1 MDRDIESMYQ
11 SILDKLEV
19 NYFFCRSN
27 FVIEENL
34 TLQECE
40 EYHQKHKG
48 SKLEINN
55 VYFGHDIV
63 TKEDGKIKLIEY
75 GNLDLAYI
83 IRTDREKIKHK
94 LLDYVNNTDNKY
106 ELNDFFK
113 KLNDRIKSGLS
124 YSNYQSWVDE
134 NFKNNSKCNIY
145 LYVVDRYE
153 PIPFL
158 SVDLKSS
165 VGYFIEQEFAFR
177 YNLIFTLLID
187 LHEIYSE
194 HLFLTSN
201 RSLLSTPTKLNK
213 TDITEVVYLLEKY
226 GKFEKFS
233 DFKSTILQMLQISND
248 DYSKSKTNILNR
260 KKGKFQFI
268 SEVLKQ
274 ENYYVDFL
282 KGN

>member
-19 NYFFCRSN
+19 NFLFCKSK

-34 TLQECE
+34 TIQECE

-63 TKEDGKIKLIEY
+63 TNEDGKIKLIEY

-83 IRTDREKIKHK
+83 IRTDREKIKNK

-134 NFKNNSKCNIY
+134 NFKNNNKSNIF
-145 LYVVDRYE
+145 LYVQDRYE

-158 SVDLKSS
+158 SVNLESY

-177 YNLIFTLLID
+177 HNLIFTLLID

-194 HLFLTSN
+194 HLFFISN
-201 RSLLSTPTKLNK
+201 CSLPSTPTKLNK

-226 GKFEKFS
+226 GKFEKIS

-248 DYSKSKTNILNR
+248 DYSKTKSNIVKR
-260 KKGKFQFI
+260 KGGKFQFI
-268 SEVLKQ
+268 EEVLKK
-274 ENYYVDFL
+274 EGYEVYL
-282 KGN
+282 P

>member
-134 NFKNNSKCNIY
+134 NFKNNNKSNIF
-145 LYVVDRYE
+145 LYVQDRYE

-158 SVDLKSS
+158 SVNLESY

-226 GKFEKFS
+226 GNFEKFS

>member
-1 MDRDIESMYQ
+1 MIKNCKFQ
-11 SILDKLEV
+11 SGLACHIL
-19 NYFFCRSN
+19 
-27 FVIEENL
+27 
-34 TLQECE
+34 
-40 EYHQKHKG
+40 
-48 SKLEINN
+48 
-55 VYFGHDIV
+55 
-63 TKEDGKIKLIEY
+63 
-75 GNLDLAYI
+75 
-83 IRTDREKIKHK
+83 
-94 LLDYVNNTDNKY
+94 VNNLGPKIFTPSAGVCYVFNFGIIEGNVTANSPTADSGLQLDIDINS

-134 NFKNNSKCNIY
+134 NFKNNNKSNIF
-145 LYVVDRYE
+145 LYVQDRYE

-158 SVDLKSS
+158 SVNLESY

-226 GKFEKFS
+226 GNFEKFS